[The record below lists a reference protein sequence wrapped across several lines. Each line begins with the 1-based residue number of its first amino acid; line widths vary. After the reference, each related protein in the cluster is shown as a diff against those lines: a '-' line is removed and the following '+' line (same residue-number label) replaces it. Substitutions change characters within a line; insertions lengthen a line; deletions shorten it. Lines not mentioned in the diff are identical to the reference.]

1 MAMSVGMLQLG
12 HGLGEF
18 CHSIPY
24 PISMFGNSPLASAG
38 REFHTPNRGGNSR
51 LLNVEISKTYTVSK
65 NDAPDAHDHSFH
77 GVLH

>member
-38 REFHTPNRGGNSR
+38 REFHTPN
-51 LLNVEISKTYTVSK
+51 
-65 NDAPDAHDHSFH
+65 
-77 GVLH
+77 

>member
-24 PISMFGNSPLASAG
+24 PISMFGNSLLAFFAPENHSAKDIAAFHVTGTFGISLFDIDGAECNVVPL
-38 REFHTPNRGGNSR
+38 
-51 LLNVEISKTYTVSK
+51 
-65 NDAPDAHDHSFH
+65 HSC
-77 GVLH
+77 

>member
-24 PISMFGNSPLASAG
+24 PISMFGN
-38 REFHTPNRGGNSR
+38 RGNS
-51 LLNVEISKTYTVSK
+51 LLAFFAPENNSAKDIAAFHVSGTFGISLFDIDGAECNVVTL
-65 NDAPDAHDHSFH
+65 HSC
-77 GVLH
+77 